1 MIATALSQF
10 DNKSPEQQDNR
21 SLNKDRLLTE
31 DSSTAFAMQSTWP
44 VRDSKKCWP
53 HPNREWITEHNSFS
67 IVSLVKKNT
76 LIRE

>member
-10 DNKSPEQQDNR
+10 DNKIPEQQDNR
-21 SLNKDRLLTE
+21 GLNKDRLLTE
-31 DSSTAFAMQSTWP
+31 DSGTAFSMQSTWP

-53 HPNREWITEHNSFS
+53 HPQPGMNYWTQQFLNCFFG
-67 IVSLVKKNT
+67 KKNT